1 MHLHTFV
8 DRERKRSKNG
18 DDVVVLDV
26 IQITDDQRR
35 TDGTSAFNTRTEQPR
50 LLLLDPARGKERL
63 REMAPAAARRRGIDG
78 AAVLRQGFAKH
89 YGGGGCVG
97 EGEGGT
103 KGVD

>member
-1 MHLHTFV
+1 MQ
-8 DRERKRSKNG
+8 G

-26 IQITDDQRR
+26 IQITDDLRR

-50 LLLLDPARGKERL
+50 LLLLDPAMGEERL
-63 REMAPAAARRRGIDG
+63 REMAPKAARRRGDDG

-103 KGVD
+103 KGKG

>member
-35 TDGTSAFNTRTEQPR
+35 TDGTSAFNTRTVSVMSP
-50 LLLLDPARGKERL
+50 P
-63 REMAPAAARRRGIDG
+63 
-78 AAVLRQGFAKH
+78 
-89 YGGGGCVG
+89 
-97 EGEGGT
+97 
-103 KGVD
+103 